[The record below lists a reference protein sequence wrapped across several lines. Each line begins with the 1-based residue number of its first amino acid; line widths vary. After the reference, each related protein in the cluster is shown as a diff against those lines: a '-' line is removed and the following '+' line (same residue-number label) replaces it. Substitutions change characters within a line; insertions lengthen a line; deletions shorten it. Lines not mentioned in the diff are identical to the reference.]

1 MAVLEIVQ
9 DADTNAVSSDDATD
23 KEKSVLYMAGEPITD
38 FSNPDLQSLI
48 DDMIETMRDANG
60 VGLAAPQI
68 GKLLQLAVIE
78 TLAEHDDEGEPIP
91 DTRELFVIIN
101 PRITWE
107 SRKMATGV
115 EGCLSV
121 LGYLGEVER
130 HLAIRVQAHDRNG
143 RRRVYRLKGWDAR
156 IFQHEIDHIN
166 GIMYTDKLT
175 APENF
180 WTEEAYEKMVEEEEE
195 RQKEKG

>member
-1 MAVLEIVQ
+1 MAVLDIVQ
-9 DADTNAVSSDDATD
+9 DEGESTRD
-23 KEKSVLYMAGEPITD
+23 EESVLYMAGEPIKD
-38 FSNPDLQSLI
+38 INDPELQSLI

-68 GKLLQLAVIE
+68 GKSLQLAVIE
-78 TLAEHDDEGEPIP
+78 TLADYDDDGEPIP

-107 SRKMATGV
+107 SRKKVTGI

-130 HLAIRVQAHDRNG
+130 HQAIRVQAYDREG

-156 IFQHEIDHIN
+156 IFQHEIDHLN
-166 GIMYTDKLT
+166 GVMYTDKLT

-180 WTEEAYEKMVEEEEE
+180 WTEEDYEKMVDEEESQRMKEE
-195 RQKEKG
+195 G